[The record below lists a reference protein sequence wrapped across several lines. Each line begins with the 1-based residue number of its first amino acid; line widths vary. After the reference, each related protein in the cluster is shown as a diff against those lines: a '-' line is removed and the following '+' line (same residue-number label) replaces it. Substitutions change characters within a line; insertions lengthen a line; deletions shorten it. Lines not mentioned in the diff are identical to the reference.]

1 MKNLILTGFAG
12 TGKTVV
18 GQAVATLLGWTFI
31 DTDDVL
37 ERLAGKSVE
46 AVFADDGEGAF
57 RDLESKALAEVCSGD
72 NQVISTGGGV
82 VIDPANQSLM
92 RESGFV
98 VCLEASPE
106 TIIQRCRPRPAR
118 AGTRWGAS

>member
-1 MKNLILTGFAG
+1 MKNVILTGFAG
-12 TGKTVV
+12 TGKSVV

-57 RDLESKALAEVCSGD
+57 RALESKALVAVELQYAAGQTRDFDCVPL
-72 NQVISTGGGV
+72 VLGGFF
-82 VIDPANQSLM
+82 
-92 RESGFV
+92 R
-98 VCLEASPE
+98 
-106 TIIQRCRPRPAR
+106 
-118 AGTRWGAS
+118 